1 MRVSDIESIRV
12 KLASPEDILNWS
24 HGEVTKPETINY
36 RTQRAE
42 KDGLFCE
49 RIFGPEKDY
58 ECYCGK
64 YRRIRYKGVVCDRC
78 GVEVTKSSVRRER
91 MGHIKLSCPVS
102 HIWFLRGIPS
112 RIGMALDIPMQQ
124 LEKVIYFA
132 AYIITSVNEEAKKNI
147 LEEIEKEYKQKIK
160 GLKSE
165 KTSSSILPLREGGGG
180 EGEVPLKEGEEEGRG
195 EKGEG
200 GNPLLNPPPSR
211 RGRKKVGED
220 KEIDE
225 KKSDEE
231 DELNSDLDDL
241 RIARDRAKEEVMA
254 ISPMKVI
261 SEIEYYNYSLKYG
274 EIFEAGTG
282 AEVLRKI
289 CEKIDLKK
297 EIEDS
302 RAEIEKV
309 SVLEK
314 RKKMRRLRFLQSIQ
328 RSGVKSEWMFLTVLP
343 ILPPDLRPM
352 VQLDGGR
359 YASSDLND
367 LYRRVIN
374 RNNRLKYLLE
384 ISAPEVIVRNEKRM
398 LQEAVDALI
407 DNGMR
412 KGVLTTATTGG
423 RRLLKSLADIL
434 KGKQG
439 RFRQNLLG
447 KRVDYSGR
455 SVIVVGPELK
465 LHQCGLPK
473 KMALELFKPFVIK
486 KILERELVYNVR
498 SASRLIEQETDEVWA
513 ILEEVAKDKVVLLN
527 RAPTLHRLGI
537 QAFQPL
543 LVEGESIRVHPLVCK
558 AFNADFDGDQMAV
571 HLPLSDE
578 AQKEAREI
586 MLSSLNL
593 LKPATGVPIVS
604 PSQDIVLGCYWLTK
618 IKENGLGE
626 GKVFSNVNEAIMA
639 KEEGEL
645 DLRAKIKIRMPA
657 VQAQGKEKEKNIK
670 AEYVL
675 IETSLGRAM
684 FNETLPDD
692 YVFVNDT
699 MDSKKIEKLVGDVI
713 DRYGR
718 EIIEET
724 LDRIKSLGFE
734 SATISGI
741 TWGMDDLI
749 VPAGKDAVIK
759 FAEKEIET
767 IEGHYKKGLLSRD
780 EKSGKVIE
788 VWTRAKSE
796 IEKLV
801 PKALPPMGP
810 VFTIVD
816 SGARGS
822 WTQPVQMAGMKGLV
836 INPAGQIIELPVK
849 SSFKEGFDVL
859 EYFISTHGARKGTAD
874 TALRTSTAGY
884 LTRRLVD
891 VSHDVIVHDE
901 DCGDQNGIEIK
912 KKDADEIGQNF
923 SYKILGR
930 TVLENVKSKTGGE
943 IIVKKGE
950 LIDWKAARRI
960 IEEGIEKIKVRS
972 PISCKSARGICRKC
986 YGWDLGHNALVKL
999 GQAVGVV
1006 AAQAIGEPGTQLTM
1020 RTFHTGGVAGGGDIT
1035 FGLPRVQEIFEA
1047 RIPGGKAEISHYDGQ
1062 IIEITEDRIVKIKID
1077 DSVEASS
1084 SAKSPENNKK
1094 TKSKSKKV
1102 GKENIVEYK
1111 IPLKTAILVEKGQKI
1126 SKGQQLCEGN
1136 LDLKE
1141 TFKTRGKEAVQGYV
1155 LKEIQRIYAS
1165 QGAPIHDKHI
1175 EIIIRQMFSR
1185 VKIKD
1190 PGDSLFSAGE
1200 IVERAVFIEE
1210 NLQLKKEKKN
1220 QAKAVNILLGI
1231 TRVSLTTDSFLSSA
1245 SFQETSR
1252 VLIKASLQGK
1262 EDKLKGLK
1270 ENVIIG
1276 KLIPAGTGF
1285 KK

>member
-1 MRVSDIESIRV
+1 
-12 KLASPEDILNWS
+12 
-24 HGEVTKPETINY
+24 
-36 RTQRAE
+36 
-42 KDGLFCE
+42 
-49 RIFGPEKDY
+49 
-58 ECYCGK
+58 
-64 YRRIRYKGVVCDRC
+64 
-78 GVEVTKSSVRRER
+78 
-91 MGHIKLSCPVS
+91 
-102 HIWFLRGIPS
+102 
-112 RIGMALDIPMQQ
+112 
-124 LEKVIYFA
+124 
-132 AYIITSVNEEAKKNI
+132 
-147 LEEIEKEYKQKIK
+147 
-160 GLKSE
+160 
-165 KTSSSILPLREGGGG
+165 
-180 EGEVPLKEGEEEGRG
+180 
-195 EKGEG
+195 
-200 GNPLLNPPPSR
+200 
-211 RGRKKVGED
+211 
-220 KEIDE
+220 
-225 KKSDEE
+225 
-231 DELNSDLDDL
+231 
-241 RIARDRAKEEVMA
+241 
-254 ISPMKVI
+254 
-261 SEIEYYNYSLKYG
+261 
-274 EIFEAGTG
+274 
-282 AEVLRKI
+282 
-289 CEKIDLKK
+289 LKK

-302 RAEIEKV
+302 RAEIEVV
-309 SVLEK
+309 SALEK
-314 RKKMRRLRFLQSIQ
+314 RKKMRRLRFLQGIQ
-328 RSGVKSEWMFLTVLP
+328 KSGIKSEWMFLTVLP

-486 KILERELVYNVR
+486 KILEKELVYNVR

-537 QAFQPL
+537 QAFQPV
-543 LVEGESIRVHPLVCK
+543 LVEGESIRVHPMVCK

-586 MLSSLNL
+586 MLSSLNM

-604 PSQDIVLGCYWLTK
+604 PSQDIILGCYWLTR
-618 IKENGLGE
+618 IREGAVGE
-626 GKVFSNVNEAIMA
+626 GKIFSSVNEAIMA
-639 KEEGEL
+639 RENNEL
-645 DLRAKIKIRMPA
+645 DLQAKIKIRLPESKI
-657 VQAQGKEKEKNIK
+657 QGMASEGF
-670 AEYVL
+670 AL
-675 IETSLGRAM
+675 IETTLGRAM

-692 YVFVNDT
+692 YIFVNDT
-699 MDSKKIEKLVGDVI
+699 MDSKKIEKLVGDAI
-713 DRYGR
+713 GRYSR
-718 EIIEET
+718 QIVEET
-724 LDRIKSLGFE
+724 LDRIKTLGFE

-749 VPAGKDAVIK
+749 VPVGKTAIIN

-767 IEGHYKKGLLSRD
+767 IESHYKKGLLSKD

-836 INPAGQIIELPVK
+836 INPSGQIIELPIK

-891 VSHDVIVHDE
+891 VSHDVIVHE
-901 DCGDQNGIEIK
+901 NDCGDQTGIDIK

-923 SYKILGR
+923 AYKILGR
-930 TVLENVKSKTGGE
+930 TVLEDVKSKTIEE

-950 LIDWKAARRI
+950 LINWKMARRI
-960 IEEGIEKIKVRS
+960 TEEGIEKIKARS
-972 PISCKSARGICRKC
+972 PISCRSARGICQKC
-986 YGWDLGHNALVKL
+986 YGWDLGHNELVKM

-1062 IIEITEDRIVKIKID
+1062 VVDITEDRIVMIKID
-1077 DSVEASS
+1077 NSAEALEDKPEEKKKPES
-1084 SAKSPENNKK
+1084 KSRK
-1094 TKSKSKKV
+1094 TK
-1102 GKENIVEYK
+1102 KEDIVEYK
-1111 IPLKTAILVEKGQKI
+1111 IPPKTAILVEKGQKI
-1126 SKGQQLCEGN
+1126 TKGQQLCEGN

-1141 TFKTRGKEAVQGYV
+1141 TFRARGKEAVQRYI

-1175 EIIIRQMFSR
+1175 EVIIRQMFSR
-1185 VKIKD
+1185 VKIKE
-1190 PGDSLFSAGE
+1190 PGDSLFSIGE
-1200 IVERAVFIEE
+1200 VVERAIFIEE
-1210 NLQLKKEKKN
+1210 NLRLKKEKKN
-1220 QAKAVNILLGI
+1220 PAKAVNILLGI